1 VGDEKDRRSSF
12 LFLFSV
18 PSSLAKDKKKSRKGR
33 SFCVLSHKY
42 PERDQGASSHAFLCV
57 WRAGQQYYIS
67 SASPITVLGVPLPF
81 LNSPSVKTGCFRSAA
96 SSHFL
101 GT

>member
-42 PERDQGASSHAFLCV
+42 PERDQGASSHAFRCV
-57 WRAGQQYYIS
+57 CRAGS
-67 SASPITVLGVPLPF
+67 STILARHHQLQCSV
-81 LNSPSVKTGCFRSAA
+81 SPSLS
-96 SSHFL
+96 
-101 GT
+101 